1 MFTLK
6 CHKFYFILENG
17 GWSAKSN
24 ICKETIFCISLIN
37 TSICNILLY
46 HRDHKDLKVHL
57 DQMEML
63 DHLDLVVSLE
73 SLDLQAKEERM
84 DNLGLLDSLVPVEGL
99 V

>member
-1 MFTLK
+1 MEVGQQKVTFVKKQFFVIHYTL
-6 CHKFYFILENG
+6 
-17 GWSAKSN
+17 
-24 ICKETIFCISLIN
+24 
-37 TSICNILLY
+37 ICNILLY

-73 SLDLQAKEERM
+73 SLDLLAIEERM
-84 DNLGLLDSLVPVEGL
+84 DNLDLLDSLVPVEGL